1 MTICACTIHVC
12 VLDIHIRIGSS
23 SEMQDKI
30 DDLQRSSDDNDTRQ
44 MEELHEDS
52 DASMKGK

>member
-1 MTICACTIHVC
+1 MRLHYTRMRAQFY
-12 VLDIHIRIGSS
+12 IRIGSS

-30 DDLQRSSDDNDTRQ
+30 DDLQLSSDDNDTRQ
-44 MEELHEDS
+44 MDELHEDS